1 MTDVIKVILA
11 DDHQIVRQGMRAL
24 LTLQP
29 DINVVGEASDGIELL
44 EMIERLSPDV
54 VITDIAMPNLNGME
68 ATKQIKKN
76 YPAIQVIIL
85 SMHAA
90 SAYVV
95 GSLKAGAL
103 GYLLKNDDFQK
114 VVDAVYCVKKGQ
126 RYLSS
131 QVSESMINELLTSD
145 SSGEKKEPKLT
156 KREGEIIQLIAEGKT
171 SNQIGEILG
180 LSIRTVEKHRA
191 NFKAKLRLNSQA
203 DVVHYAIQKGYV
215 TLKE

>member
-1 MTDVIKVILA
+1 MTDIIKVILA

-24 LTLQP
+24 LALQP
-29 DINVVGEASDGIELL
+29 DINVVSEASDGVELL

-54 VITDIAMPNLNGME
+54 VITDIAMPNLNGMD
-68 ATKQIKKN
+68 ATRQIKKI
-76 YPAIQVIIL
+76 YPHIQVIIL

-90 SAYVV
+90 TAYVV

-103 GYLLKNDDFQK
+103 GYILKNDDFQQ
-114 VVDAVYCVKKGQ
+114 VVDAVYCVHKGQ

-131 QVSESMINELLTSD
+131 QVSESMITELLNSD
-145 SSGEKKEPKLT
+145 PTNLKKEPKLT
-156 KREGEIIQLIAEGKT
+156 KREAEIIQLIADGKT
-171 SNQIGEILG
+171 SLQIGEILG

-203 DVVHYAIQKGYV
+203 EVVHYAIQKGYV
-215 TLKE
+215 ALKE